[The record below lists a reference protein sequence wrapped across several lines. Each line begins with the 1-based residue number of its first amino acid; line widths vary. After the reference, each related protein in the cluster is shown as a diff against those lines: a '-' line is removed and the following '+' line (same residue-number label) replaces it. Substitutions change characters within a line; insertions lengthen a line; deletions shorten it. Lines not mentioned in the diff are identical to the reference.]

1 MNEIY
6 PAWKKRSIIPTL
18 SATRELLK
26 LNLDL
31 YDVLEILEDGFDCSK
46 SKRKSGVFEQC
57 IKKKNKIFKV
67 VVVEDEWRWSGKKV
81 WTLTHVGV
89 LK

>member
-6 PAWKKRSIIPTL
+6 PTWKKHPLIPTL
-18 SATRELLK
+18 SATRGLLK
-26 LNLDL
+26 LNMDL
-31 YDVLEILEDGFDCSK
+31 YDVLEILENGYDCAK
-46 SKRKSGVFEQC
+46 SKRKPEVLERC
-57 IKKKNKIFKV
+57 IKKKNKVVKV

-89 LK
+89 L

>member
-1 MNEIY
+1 MNELY
-6 PAWKKRSIIPTL
+6 PAWKKRPIIPTL

-26 LNLDL
+26 LDLDL
-31 YDVLEILEDGFDCSK
+31 YDVLEILENGFDCSK
-46 SKRKSGVFEQC
+46 SKRKLEVFERC
-57 IKKKNKIFKV
+57 IKKKNKILKV

-89 LK
+89 L

>member
-1 MNEIY
+1 MKDMY
-6 PAWKKRSIIPTL
+6 PAWKKKPIIPTL

-26 LNLDL
+26 LNMDL
-31 YDVLEILEDGFDCSK
+31 YDVLEILENGFDCAK
-46 SKRKSGVFEQC
+46 SKRKPGVFELC

-89 LK
+89 F